1 MVVTKSGNVKGYD
14 PDDWTWW
21 HETVPVRLR
30 RTLEEGFELVVI
42 TNQGRLTTTDGAQA
56 PEAQAF
62 QAKIHAIF
70 ETLNLPVAIYAACA
84 NDNWRKPRIRAWE
97 HFTDSLGLNRQV
109 DKAASYIVGD
119 AAGRP
124 SDHSDDDRHFAM
136 NLEIGFYTPENTSS
150 KNPLSFGN
158 TSLIPFNTLMLLVP
172 STACTQIY
180 DRTTKY

>member
-1 MVVTKSGNVKGYD
+1 LVVTKSGNVKGYD

-136 NLEIGFYTPENTSS
+136 NLEIGFYTPEEYFL
-150 KNPLSFGN
+150 KKPPELWQHKFD
-158 TSLIPFNTLMLLVP
+158 PFQYLDALGPVNGMYTNL
-172 STACTQIY
+172 
-180 DRTTKY
+180 